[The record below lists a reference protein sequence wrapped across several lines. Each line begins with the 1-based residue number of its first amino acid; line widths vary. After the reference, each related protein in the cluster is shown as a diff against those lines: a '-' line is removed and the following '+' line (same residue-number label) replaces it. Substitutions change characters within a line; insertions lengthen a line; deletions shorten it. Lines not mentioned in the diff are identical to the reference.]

1 MIDYQSKY
9 NEIVTDNR
17 ANSPISNKIVT
28 LTLEQ
33 YYDLLHHT
41 HKISDIIGG
50 TTGGGGSATDP
61 ELVNKIEELTKKV
74 NELTV
79 AQTKNTESIS
89 QINTK
94 LEKVNTDTLLNVVID
109 DAEK

>member
-41 HKISDIIGG
+41 HKISDMSGG
-50 TTGGGGSATDP
+50 TTGGGSAADP
-61 ELVNKIEELTKKV
+61 ELVSKIEELTKKV
-74 NELTV
+74 NELTA
-79 AQTKNTESIS
+79 AQAKNTESIS

-94 LEKVNTDTLLNVVID
+94 LEKVNTDTPLNVVID

>member
-1 MIDYQSKY
+1 MNDYQSKY
-9 NEIVTDNR
+9 NEIVTDTRN
-17 ANSPISNKIVT
+17 NSPISNRIVT

-50 TTGGGGSATDP
+50 SAGGGSTTDP

-74 NELTV
+74 NELTL

-94 LEKVNTDTLLNVVID
+94 LEKINTDNSLNVVVD
-109 DAEK
+109 DTAN